1 MIRVFSSVIL
11 PGAQQGAAGGAGGAA
26 DHLHP
31 PGTQWDG
38 LLLTFIHLCLHFKKL
53 FTGPT

>member
-1 MIRVFSSVIL
+1 MVLYKAEVEMTESSVKIL

-31 PGTQWDG
+31 PVNQQKFR
-38 LLLTFIHLCLHFKKL
+38 L
-53 FTGPT
+53 